1 MLLYIDTMKETC
13 LCQFCGIF
21 LLASSIIIDI
31 LLFFIFVVALMG
43 IVEKELTSNDDRTP
57 VFNVP

>member
-13 LCQFCGIF
+13 LCQFCSIF
-21 LLASSIIIDI
+21 ISASSIIIDI

-43 IVEKELTSNDDRTP
+43 IVEEELTSNDDRTP
-57 VFNVP
+57 LFNLP